1 MLLGAYFPSLEE
13 QIGPGTVNMHQSV
26 REQGSG
32 RHSIVI
38 NKRKIYPFAWC
49 WDPGLI
55 SLELP
60 VSHVIYDL

>member
-13 QIGPGTVNMHQSV
+13 QIGPGTVNMHQRV

-55 SLELP
+55 SLELY